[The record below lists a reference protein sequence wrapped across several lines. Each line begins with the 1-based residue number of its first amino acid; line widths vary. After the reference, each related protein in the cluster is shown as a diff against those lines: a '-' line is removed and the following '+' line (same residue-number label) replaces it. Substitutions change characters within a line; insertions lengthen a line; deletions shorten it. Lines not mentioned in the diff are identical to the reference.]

1 MLVKKEYLLF
11 AVIILVAVLGI
22 VGRVCVQKMHVARL
36 NAQIEQLTETTK
48 IQNAQIDEITAR
60 LRAAQAD
67 QKSTNAYGERVE
79 AILQERSEVK
89 DAVQDAVARDAE
101 YKAWAD
107 CAVPDGVCELLRE
120 RLCTETNNT
129 DTH

>member
-101 YKAWAD
+101 YKAWTD